1 MPTPDPI
8 IFLVPDN
15 KGLTLPPPEEKEEKF
30 PVKKIVQEKM
40 EEVTKPEPTPKLKP
54 IVPFKI
60 ESQSLPKTRE
70 VEEKPEEVKPVEKN
84 LKKVELPEQK
94 KEEEPVKKE
103 LAPVRPVELEPVE
116 IVAPSVN
123 MVQDIPSQ
131 GALSEFLPT
140 FTKYA

>member
-1 MPTPDPI
+1 MKFINKSKATPAGPTAQHNVVRYARGNVDGNI
-8 IFLVPDN
+8 KHVWGNSKKAKQAALATC
-15 KGLTLPPPEEKEEKF
+15 KRESEKTIRDEDAAK
-30 PVKKIVQEKM
+30 QDA
-40 EEVTKPEPTPKLKP
+40 
-54 IVPFKI
+54 
-60 ESQSLPKTRE
+60 
-70 VEEKPEEVKPVEKN
+70 
-84 LKKVELPEQK
+84 EQK